1 MNKLAVN
8 YLGIPLAHPIVPGAS
23 PIADDLDRV
32 LAFEDA
38 GAVAIVMRSIFE
50 EQIELEQMAA
60 HRHLD
65 GHVDAEASSIAPAG
79 HAFALGLDGYLEQLA
94 RIRART
100 KLVVIGSLNGT
111 TPGGWTDYA
120 RRIEQ
125 AGAHALELNLYEVTT
140 DPRRTAADLE
150 AAQLATV
157 REVVQAVAIPV
168 AVKLS
173 PFYSSIPNF
182 TAALATTGIRGLV
195 LFNRF
200 YQADIDPIALE
211 TVRTLHLSTA
221 DELLLRL
228 RWLAILSP
236 ITKLSLA
243 VSGGVHDAWGAI
255 RSVMAGAHVVQC
267 VSALLQHGPPRLRE
281 IIEGLGRFLDE
292 HEYSSLAMMTG
303 NMNLA
308 RCPDPHAYE
317 RADYIQLLR
326 SWHG

>member
-1 MNKLAVN
+1 VC
-8 YLGIPLAHPIVPGAS
+8 
-23 PIADDLDRV
+23 
-32 LAFEDA
+32 
-38 GAVAIVMRSIFE
+38 
-50 EQIELEQMAA
+50 
-60 HRHLD
+60 
-65 GHVDAEASSIAPAG
+65 
-79 HAFALGLDGYLEQLA
+79 
-94 RIRART
+94 
-100 KLVVIGSLNGT
+100 
-111 TPGGWTDYA
+111 
-120 RRIEQ
+120 
-125 AGAHALELNLYEVTT
+125 
-140 DPRRTAADLE
+140 
-150 AAQLATV
+150 
-157 REVVQAVAIPV
+157 EVVQAVAIPV

-182 TAALATTGIRGLV
+182 AAALATTGIRGLV
-195 LFNRF
+195 VFNRF

-243 VSGGVHDAWGAI
+243 VSGGVHDAWGAV
-255 RSVMAGAHVVQC
+255 RAVMAGAHVVQC
-267 VSALLQHGPPRLRE
+267 VSALLRHGPPQLRE
-281 IIEGLGRFLDE
+281 IIDGLGRFLDE
-292 HEYSSLAMMTG
+292 HDYSSLAMMNG